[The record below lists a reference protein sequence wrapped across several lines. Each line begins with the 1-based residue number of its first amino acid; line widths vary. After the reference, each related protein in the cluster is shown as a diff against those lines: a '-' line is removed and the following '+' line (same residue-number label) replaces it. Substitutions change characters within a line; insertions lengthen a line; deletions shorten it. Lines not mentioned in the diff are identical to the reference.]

1 MRLKNKFGLNTAI
14 SIVIANMVGTGIF
27 TSLGFQVISLK
38 SGFAL
43 LLLWLLGGISA
54 LTGALAYS
62 ELGTSMPRSGG
73 EYHFLSKIYHP
84 ALGFIAGWVSFIIGF
99 AAPTAAAAIA
109 LGAYFTAALNLNLT
123 FLTFGLD
130 KIIALSVIIFL
141 TALHASDKTAGAW
154 FQNIFTFLKVI
165 ALLVLIVLGLFS
177 GINQTLDFS
186 VTRDSL
192 LEITSPAFAVSLFFV
207 SYSYSGWN
215 AAAYIAGEIKNPGK
229 NIPRSLLTGTLIV
242 TVLYVFTT
250 YVFLRV
256 IPIQEMTGKI
266 EIGYIFGNQ
275 IFGNHTS
282 TIMGL
287 IFSLLLLS
295 TVSSMIIT
303 GPRVTHVMGEDYAIL
318 KWFSGKSKKDIPVRA
333 IIIQA
338 ALSMGYIL
346 TSTFEQVITLI
357 GFTLN
362 LFTLLTVIGMMLNR
376 RKLPDSAFIYRV
388 KLYPVIPIIFILIN
402 AWIIIYGLIY
412 RPVESLA
419 GIGISLAGLIFY
431 LIDRSYKKKI
441 NI

>member
-1 MRLKNKFGLNTAI
+1 MI
-14 SIVIANMVGTGIF
+14 GTGIF

-73 EYHFLSKIYHP
+73 EYHFLSRIYHP

-109 LGAYFTAALNLNLT
+109 LGAYFNAALNLNLT
-123 FLTFGLD
+123 VLTLGLD
-130 KIIALSVIIFL
+130 KIIGISVIIIIS
-141 TALHASDKTAGAW
+141 ALHASDKVAGAL
-154 FQNIFTFLKVI
+154 FQNIFTSLKVI
-165 ALLVLIVLGLFS
+165 TLVILIVLGLFS
-177 GINQTLDFS
+177 GIDQTLDFS

-192 LEITSPAFAVSLFFV
+192 LEITSPAFAISLFFV

-215 AAAYIAGEIKNPGK
+215 AAAYIAGEIKNPDK

-242 TVLYVFTT
+242 TFLYVFTT

-256 IPIQEMTGKI
+256 IPIRDMTGKI
-266 EIGYIFGNQ
+266 EIGYIFGSQ
-275 IFGNHTS
+275 IFGPHTS

-303 GPRVTHVMGEDYAIL
+303 GPRVTQIMGEDYAIL
-318 KWFSGKSKKDIPVRA
+318 KWFAKRSKKEIPVRA
-333 IIIQA
+333 IIIQS
-338 ALSMGYIL
+338 ALSIGYIL
-346 TSTFEQVITLI
+346 TSSFEQVITLI

-362 LFTLLTVIGMMLNR
+362 VFTLLAVIGMMLNR
-376 RKLPDSAFIYRV
+376 RKKPDSDFVYRV
-388 KLYPVIPIIFILIN
+388 KFYPVVPIIFILIN
-402 AWIIIYGLIY
+402 SWIIIYGLIY
-412 RPVESLA
+412 RPMESLA

-431 LIDRSYKKKI
+431 FIDRSYSRSK
-441 NI
+441 

>member
-1 MRLKNKFGLNTAI
+1 MNKKFGLNTAI
-14 SIVIANMVGTGIF
+14 SIVVANMIGTGIF

-73 EYHFLSKIYHP
+73 EYHFLSRIYHP

-109 LGAYFTAALNLNLT
+109 LGAYFNAALNLNVTILS
-123 FLTFGLD
+123 FGLD
-130 KIIALSVIIFL
+130 KIIGISVIIL
-141 TALHASDKTAGAW
+141 ITALHASDKVAGAW
-154 FQNIFTFLKVI
+154 FQNIFTWLKVFT
-165 ALLVLIVLGLFS
+165 LLILIILGLFS
-177 GINQTLDFS
+177 GVEQTIDFS
-186 VTRDSL
+186 ITKDSL
-192 LEITSPAFAVSLFFV
+192 IEITSPAFAISLFFV

-215 AAAYIAGEIKNPGK
+215 AAAYIAGEIKNPEK
-229 NIPRSLLTGTLIV
+229 NITRSLLTGTLIV
-242 TVLYVFTT
+242 TFLYVFTT

-256 IPIQEMTGKI
+256 IPISDMTGKI
-266 EIGYIFGNQ
+266 EIGYIFGSQ
-275 IFGNHTS
+275 IFGTHTS

-287 IFSLLLLS
+287 ILSFLLLS

-303 GPRVTHVMGEDYAIL
+303 GPRVTHVMGEDYTIL
-318 KWFSGKSKKDIPVRA
+318 KWFAKKSQKEIPVRA

-338 ALSMGYIL
+338 ALSIGYIL

-362 LFTLLTVIGMMLNR
+362 VFTLLAVIGMMLNR
-376 RKLPDSAFIYRV
+376 RKKPDSDFVYRV
-388 KLYPVIPIIFILIN
+388 RLYPLVPVIFILIN
-402 AWIIIYGLIY
+402 TWIIIYGLIY
-412 RPVESLA
+412 RPMESLA

-431 LIDRSYKKKI
+431 LIDRSYRRRI
-441 NI
+441 

>member
-1 MRLKNKFGLNTAI
+1 MI
-14 SIVIANMVGTGIF
+14 GTGIF

-73 EYHFLSKIYHP
+73 EYHFLSRIYHP

-109 LGAYFTAALNLNLT
+109 LGAYFNAALNLNLT
-123 FLTFGLD
+123 ILTLGLD
-130 KIIALSVIIFL
+130 KIIAIFVIIVIS
-141 TALHASDKTAGAW
+141 ALHASDKVAGAL
-154 FQNIFTFLKVI
+154 FQNIFTSLKVI
-165 ALLVLIVLGLFS
+165 TLLILIVLGFFS
-177 GINQTLDFS
+177 GIDQTLDFS

-192 LEITSPAFAVSLFFV
+192 LEITSPAFAISLFFV

-215 AAAYIAGEIKNPGK
+215 AAAYIAGEIKNPDK

-242 TVLYVFTT
+242 TFLYVFIT

-256 IPIQEMTGKI
+256 IPIRDMTGKI
-266 EIGYIFGNQ
+266 EIGYIFGSQ
-275 IFGNHTS
+275 IFGPHTS

-303 GPRVTHVMGEDYAIL
+303 GPRVTQIMGEDYAIL
-318 KWFSGKSKKDIPVRA
+318 KWFAKRSKKEIPVRA
-333 IIIQA
+333 IIIQS
-338 ALSMGYIL
+338 ALSIGYIL

-362 LFTLLTVIGMMLNR
+362 VFTLLAVIGMMLNR
-376 RKLPDSAFIYRV
+376 RKKPDSDFVYRV
-388 KLYPVIPIIFILIN
+388 KFYPVVPIIFILIN
-402 AWIIIYGLIY
+402 SWIIIYGLIY
-412 RPVESLA
+412 RPMESLA

-431 LIDRSYKKKI
+431 FIDRSYSRSK
-441 NI
+441 